1 VIVISGKNSLSF
13 FFQKKFWWMTILIA
27 DSSGFLNLFKLYA
40 MLAVVM
46 YKCISSFMVIRVV

>member
-1 VIVISGKNSLSF
+1 
-13 FFQKKFWWMTILIA
+13 MTILIA